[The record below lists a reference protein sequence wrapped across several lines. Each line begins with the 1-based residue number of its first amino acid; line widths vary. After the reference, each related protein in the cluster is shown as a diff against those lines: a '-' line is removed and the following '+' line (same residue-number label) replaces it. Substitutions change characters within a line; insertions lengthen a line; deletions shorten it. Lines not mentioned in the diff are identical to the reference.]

1 MNRLCAGIIAGLS
14 IVSSAVLASRPGLVN
29 ANGPEQRQISDPSRD
44 QGLNLGFAEVSGA
57 FLGDVSLVIQDRSGA
72 EVVNTVV
79 DGPWFFARLPAGTYT
94 INAVFEDNVKQIKN
108 VRLSQDMV
116 TMMIVYWDLNV
127 PPTQMMARNGDSAK
141 APARS

>member
-1 MNRLCAGIIAGLS
+1 MNRLWAAIIAGLS
-14 IVSSAVLASRPGLVN
+14 IVSVAMVVSTAGLVN
-29 ANGPEQRQISDPSRD
+29 AAGPEQRQGNDPSRD
-44 QGLNLGFAEVSGA
+44 QGLSLGFAEVSGA

-94 INAVFEDNVKQIKN
+94 VHAVFDDDVKQIKD
-108 VRLSQDMV
+108 VRLANDTV

-127 PPTQMMARNGDSAK
+127 PPTQMMARGADRAK
-141 APARS
+141 VPVGS